1 MQPSFISEC
10 LEGLSEYQDKEDR
23 ERMIENVCGMLI
35 AGNTPFSSK
44 FLLASFRKPKCLTL
58 PGGAD
63 TSVTAV
69 KTFIAVLL
77 LHPDIQAK
85 AQAEIDAVI
94 GPNRLPDFEDKPKL
108 PYLNAMLKE
117 TLRWEPVT
125 PMGMPHMS
133 TEDDIYQGYFIPK
146 GSIVTGNTW

>member
-1 MQPSFISEC
+1 MF
-10 LEGLSEYQDKEDR
+10 
-23 ERMIENVCGMLI
+23 
-35 AGNTPFSSK
+35 AGCS
-44 FLLASFRKPKCLTL
+44 LLVPHFHWPVFVKPKRLTPPPS

>member
-1 MQPSFISEC
+1 M
-10 LEGLSEYQDKEDR
+10 
-23 ERMIENVCGMLI
+23 
-35 AGNTPFSSK
+35 
-44 FLLASFRKPKCLTL
+44 
-58 PGGAD
+58 
-63 TSVTAV
+63 TAV